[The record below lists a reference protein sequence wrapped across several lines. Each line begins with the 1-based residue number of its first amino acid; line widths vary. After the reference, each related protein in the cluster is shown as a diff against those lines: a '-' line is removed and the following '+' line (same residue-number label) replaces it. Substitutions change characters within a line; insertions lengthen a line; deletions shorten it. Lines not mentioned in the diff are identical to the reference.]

1 MASVHEVIITPP
13 AKLVALNPDELPIDL
28 DNDDE
33 QKNPDMIHI
42 NNSDEDKQK
51 NPSTLGQPP
60 PPLTPDA
67 IDTADTLYFHLG
79 SEGDRWTWEAP
90 AVHRDLQN
98 RTGIRTPARQ
108 QRPSSKRNQKI
119 YRRRPALPTKAPD

>member
-13 AKLVALNPDELPIDL
+13 AKLVALNPDKLPIDL

-51 NPSTLGQPP
+51 NPSTLV
-60 PPLTPDA
+60 TMK
-67 IDTADTLYFHLG
+67 TH
-79 SEGDRWTWEAP
+79 
-90 AVHRDLQN
+90 
-98 RTGIRTPARQ
+98 
-108 QRPSSKRNQKI
+108 PSANHWIPVLS
-119 YRRRPALPTKAPD
+119 